1 MDHRIEREG
10 EGEECE
16 GTEDN
21 MDDSFYLSSDYL
33 RPHSRGSYE
42 KRIQRSVKNSSPARQ
57 WSSLTYF
64 NFISRLKIA
73 SYSNEESMF
82 PIYSSRAGS
91 SLHSWK
97 GQREGT
103 KFLVTHAFCCPLWPC
118 MDTYGLHKKPSSHLI
133 METTV
138 AHSLTLSALTII
150 RRTAKRSVSQ

>member
-21 MDDSFYLSSDYL
+21 MEESFYLSSDYL

-42 KRIQRSVKNSSPARQ
+42 KRIQLRVKNSSPALQ

-73 SYSNEESMF
+73 FYSNEESMF
-82 PIYSSRAGS
+82 PIYSRRAGS
-91 SLHSWK
+91 SLHS
-97 GQREGT
+97 
-103 KFLVTHAFCCPLWPC
+103 
-118 MDTYGLHKKPSSHLI
+118 
-133 METTV
+133 
-138 AHSLTLSALTII
+138 
-150 RRTAKRSVSQ
+150 

>member
-21 MDDSFYLSSDYL
+21 MEESFYLSSDYL

-42 KRIQRSVKNSSPARQ
+42 KRIQLSVKNSSPALQ

-73 SYSNEESMF
+73 FYSNEESMF
-82 PIYSSRAGS
+82 PIYSRRAGS

-97 GQREGT
+97 GQRVGT

-118 MDTYGLHKKPSSHLI
+118 MDTAFTRNPAQSSRNGNNC
-133 METTV
+133 
-138 AHSLTLSALTII
+138 SSFPDSF
-150 RRTAKRSVSQ
+150 RSDRH

>member
-1 MDHRIEREG
+1 MDHRIEREGEG

-42 KRIQRSVKNSSPARQ
+42 KRIQLSVKNSSPARQ

-73 SYSNEESMF
+73 FYSNEESMF

-91 SLHSWK
+91 SLHS
-97 GQREGT
+97 
-103 KFLVTHAFCCPLWPC
+103 
-118 MDTYGLHKKPSSHLI
+118 
-133 METTV
+133 
-138 AHSLTLSALTII
+138 
-150 RRTAKRSVSQ
+150 